1 MIGDDVL
8 MSEIINALDQ
18 IPEQYRHLFK
28 ILIDQGVL
36 KKDSSGGLHIGQ
48 DMYEIILMLAR
59 KGLLP

>member
-1 MIGDDVL
+1 